1 MEYSQQPRHEPDH
14 SAEQQ
19 PSDLGT
25 YVGGLANV
33 VYKGVAAEVAPYDLS
48 PVDIQMM
55 FAIRET
61 HECTATYLARL
72 LPVDATRISRQ
83 VTGLVDKG
91 LLLRRRLREDRRI
104 VMLRLSPEGE
114 ELTSE
119 LSDRMSAYYARLAEG
134 FSEEDMRA
142 FAATAQGIIANY
154 EAMQE

>member
-1 MEYSQQPRHEPDH
+1 MVDRRRSRHDRDH

-19 PSDLGT
+19 PSDFGT

-48 PVDIQMM
+48 PVDVQMM
-55 FAIRET
+55 LVFRET

-114 ELTSE
+114 ELASE
-119 LSDRMSAYYARLAEG
+119 LSERMNAYYARLTEG
-134 FSEEDMRA
+134 FSEEEMRA
-142 FAATAQGIIANY
+142 FATIAQGIIANY

>member
-1 MEYSQQPRHEPDH
+1 MVDRRRPRHEHDH
-14 SAEQQ
+14 STEQQ
-19 PSDLGT
+19 PSDFGT

-55 FAIRET
+55 FVFRET
-61 HECTATYLARL
+61 PECTATYLARL

-119 LSDRMSAYYARLAEG
+119 LSERMNAYYARLTEG
-134 FSEEDMRA
+134 FSEEEMRA
-142 FAATAQGIIANY
+142 FAATAHGIIANY